1 MFSNENLKK
10 VTQFEQ
16 IAVKVFQSKY
26 SHPKIVHNSNPTTVE
41 NLGFYLD
48 LGKSKQWFWKSWSNL
63 HLLNLNLD
71 VDLNEEQFWNDCILD
86 NIWNSFKSIS
96 L

>member
-71 VDLNEEQFWNDCILD
+71 LDLNEDIEEQFWNDCILHTLLK
-86 NIWNSFKSIS
+86 NLKS
-96 L
+96 